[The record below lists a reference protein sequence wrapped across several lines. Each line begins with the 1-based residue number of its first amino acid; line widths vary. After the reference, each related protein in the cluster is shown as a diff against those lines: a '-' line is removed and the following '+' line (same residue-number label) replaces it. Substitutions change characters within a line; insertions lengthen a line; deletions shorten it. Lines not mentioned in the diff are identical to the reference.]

1 MTYKAVILDTPSKRS
16 VVDIIKEEFGIKEG
30 VDVIGHHMTI
40 CMGTDSKNKFPG
52 YVTGEELELEVVAV
66 GRNETNTA
74 VKINPPFPTKNCKKS
89 FAHVTVT
96 VDREAG
102 GKPAHSNKIT
112 EWKELDKP
120 VVIKGRVDVIIPIS
134 AQQPPPK
141 QQRTCM
147 LLDWREANPRM
158 W

>member
-1 MTYKAVILDTPSKRS
+1 MTYKAVILDRASHDV
-16 VVDIIKEEFGIKEG
+16 VVDIVKTEFGITEG
-30 VDVIGHHMTI
+30 VEVIGHHMTI
-40 CMGTDSKNKFPG
+40 TMGTDSKGKFPG
-52 YVTGEELELEVVAV
+52 YVTGEQLQLQVVAV

-89 FAHVTVT
+89 CAHITVT

-120 VVIKGRVDVIIPIS
+120 VVIKGRVDVMISIS
-134 AQQPPPK
+134 AQ
-141 QQRTCM
+141 
-147 LLDWREANPRM
+147 
-158 W
+158 